1 MKNLR
6 FWQKTYLLTLLLF
19 LFCLCGGIFAL
30 SVFSQN
36 QSLSNEKSKN
46 LSRHQMIAAATAAD
60 MESMDDDTDKNRF
73 ARLFKAYASSYA
85 ENGTSFEFRQGE
97 DVLFSNLP
105 EHGGER
111 EELLLQAGE
120 YRALIRTVTGEKY
133 LYIASLL
140 PYGDKSYTFT
150 SVYSLR
156 EHTENWNGLIR
167 MYVIACAAVACL
179 VAVLLYFILRKLS
192 KPLEQLAHTA
202 DVFGKGDLSVRFLQK
217 GRDEI
222 GDLAASF
229 NHMAQSIAGQ
239 MEELRLAAEQ
249 KERLADN
256 LSHEMR
262 TPLTSIQ
269 GYAEYALLSD
279 PGPEERTEILGY
291 IMEESKRLQLI
302 SERLLQMAVLRQG
315 EIALFPVSLRDIF
328 ARVFFALQGKAAEK
342 GVRLAEKFQDAFF
355 VRGDSAL
362 IESLLMN
369 LVDNALKACG
379 EEGLVECVIT
389 ADGNKIIVMVRD
401 NGRGMDAQDVKKL
414 GEPFYRPD
422 KARSRK
428 EGGAGLGLA
437 LCFQIAALHGATLAF
452 SSEKEVGTTAL
463 ITFTALQQ
471 LDAATEMSGE

>member
-6 FWQKTYLLTLLLF
+6 FWQKTYLLTLSLF
-19 LFCLCGGIFAL
+19 LACLCGGIFAL
-30 SVFSQN
+30 SVFSKS
-36 QSLSNEKSKN
+36 QSLSNEKIKD
-46 LSRHQMIAAATAAD
+46 LTGHQMISAATAAD
-60 MESMDDDTDKNRF
+60 MEAMNDDTDKNRF
-73 ARLFKAYASSYA
+73 TRLFKAYAGSYG

-105 EHGGER
+105 KYGGER
-111 EELLLQAGE
+111 EELSLKDGE
-120 YRALIRTVTGEKY
+120 YNCVIRTVSGEKY
-133 LYIASLL
+133 LYIASRL

-156 EHTENWNGLIR
+156 EHAEYWNGLVRVYIA
-167 MYVIACAAVACL
+167 ACAAAAC
-179 VAVLLYFILRKLS
+179 VMAVLLYIVLRKLS

-202 DVFGKGDLSVRFLQK
+202 ELFGKGDLSVRFFQK
-217 GRDEI
+217 GNDEI
-222 GDLAASF
+222 GDLAESF
-229 NHMAQSIAGQ
+229 NQMAQAIAGQ
-239 MEELRLAAEQ
+239 MEDLRLAAEQ

-279 PGPEERTEILGY
+279 PGEEERAEILGY

-315 EIALFPVSLRDIF
+315 EIDFSPVSLQEIVSH
-328 ARVFFALQGKAAEK
+328 VFFALRGKADEK
-342 GVRLAEKFQDAFF
+342 GVWL
-355 VRGDSAL
+355 VSAL
-362 IESLLMN
+362 EASCFVPGDRVLLEGLLMN
-369 LVDNALKACG
+369 LVDNAVKACK
-379 EEGLVECVIT
+379 EEGTVECTIT
-389 ADGNKIIVMVRD
+389 ANDCKTVVAVRD
-401 NGRGMDAQDVKKL
+401 TGRGMYADELQKL

-437 LCFQIAALHGATLAF
+437 LCFQIAALHGATLTF
-452 SSEKEVGTTAL
+452 SSQETVGTTAFL
-463 ITFTALQQ
+463 TFTALQQ
-471 LDAATEMSGE
+471 LDKAADISED